1 MHAHVYLCVCL
12 YVSTCM
18 SILYMCVSVSRI
30 CVYLCAHMHVICVSC
45 THAVSMYSS
54 PRALCRA
61 DTALSNPAKPKGAE
75 ICAPAETK
83 S

>member
-1 MHAHVYLCVCL
+1 MHAHVCLCVCL

-18 SILYMCVSVSRI
+18 SILYTCVSVSRI
-30 CVYLCAHMHVICVSC
+30 CAYLCAQMHVIGMSC
-45 THAVSMYSS
+45 THAVSMCSS

-61 DTALSNPAKPKGAE
+61 DTALTKPKKRRGAE
-75 ICAPAETK
+75 ICPHAETR